1 SLLACGICQGSAQMD
16 ITSLTG
22 VVGQQSLLVIENAP
36 EDVQEYSWHRGAN
49 DTEENLIISYNATSH
64 SQQKGPMY
72 SGRESVIS
80 TGALLIEESR
90 LNDTGNYTVRA
101 AAINDTQRATGW
113 LEVQEFETPG
123 ISVNTSIVLE
133 DVDSVAA
140 ICHTNNTEVQW
151 YVAHTLVSSSERTA
165 ISPDTKTLIIKRVKN
180 YDSPLQCGVKIVLGT
195 VIQRSELI
203 YLTMAYGPS
212 YVMILSEPRNDNG
225 ILPAEIGS
233 QVEMVCVFNGA
244 PESKYRWIHN
254 GSLLSFSEKNITL
267 PSLTWDQMG
276 RYRCIVENNLTHLT
290 LYKEV
295 QVQRPRVCTWRR
307 HLFRDPTPD
316 PLHHRKRS
324 ADLGESR
331 YRSLWAQGGTP
342 AGDWDS
348 KTSTNLRKGGRT
360 RRGRDQPATGL
371 SGVIWANK

>member
-1 SLLACGICQGSAQMD
+1 M
-16 ITSLTG
+16 
-22 VVGQQSLLVIENAP
+22 VGRQSLLIIANAP
-36 EDVQEYSWHRGAN
+36 EDVQEYSWHQGAN
-49 DTEENLIISYNATSH
+49 DTEENLVISYNATSH
-64 SQQKGPMY
+64 SQQKGPMC
-72 SGRESVIS
+72 SGRESVIP

-90 LNDTGNYTVRA
+90 LNDTGNYTVRV
-101 AAINDTQRATGW
+101 AAISDTQRATGW
-113 LEVQEFETPG
+113 LEVQGFHIMALCLFKVKNEFEIPG

-133 DVDSVAA
+133 DVDSVVA
-140 ICHTNNTEVQW
+140 ICHTNNTKVQW
-151 YVAHTLVSSSERTA
+151 YMAHTLVSSSERMA

-212 YVMILSEPRNDNG
+212 YVMILSEPGNNNG

-276 RYRCIVENNLTHLT
+276 RYRCIVENNLTQLT
-290 LYKEV
+290 LYEEV
-295 QVQRPRVCTWRR
+295 QVQDPRFSQNITMSTFLLDFLMAWSILGYVL
-307 HLFRDPTPD
+307 LFTLILVGLIRCYSTM
-316 PLHHRKRS
+316 
-324 ADLGESR
+324 
-331 YRSLWAQGGTP
+331 YR
-342 AGDWDS
+342 
-348 KTSTNLRKGGRT
+348 
-360 RRGRDQPATGL
+360 
-371 SGVIWANK
+371 

>member
-1 SLLACGICQGSAQMD
+1 MD

-22 VVGQQSLLVIENAP
+22 VVGQQSLLVIENTP

-72 SGRESVIS
+72 SGQESMIS
-80 TGALLIEESR
+80 TGALLIKESR

-101 AAINDTQRATGW
+101 AAISDTQRATGW
-113 LEVQEFETPG
+113 LEVQEFETLD
-123 ISVNTSIVLE
+123 ISVNASIVLE
-133 DVDSVAA
+133 DVDSMAA

-165 ISPDTKTLIIKRVKN
+165 ISPDTKTLIITRVKN

-212 YVMILSEPRNDNG
+212 YVMILSEASNDNS

-244 PESKYRWIHN
+244 PESKYRWIHS
-254 GSLLSFSEKNITL
+254 GSLLSFPEKNITL

-276 RYRCIVENNLTHLT
+276 RHRCIVENNLTQLT
-290 LYKEV
+290 LYEEV
-295 QVQRPRVCTWRR
+295 QVQRPRFSQSVTMSTFLLDFLMAWSILGYVL
-307 HLFRDPTPD
+307 LFTLILLGLIRCYSTRPGGQ
-316 PLHHRKRS
+316 
-324 ADLGESR
+324 DLMGKEV
-331 YRSLWAQGGTP
+331 
-342 AGDWDS
+342 
-348 KTSTNLRKGGRT
+348 
-360 RRGRDQPATGL
+360 RGFTVAARQQQVVTEALYD
-371 SGVIWANK
+371 